1 MDPHLLAMLLEALA
15 LQQTTGDQ
23 GIGGDV
29 PYDDYGLQ
37 DTIGGLGAMDPPS
50 VSPEAFIPEM
60 SGQPANVDYGPSAVG
75 FYAPQARLEQERRLN
90 SLLAQMQ
97 AGVNS
102 GSAQPQ
108 LSGLFG
114 STPTI
119 ERSNANRPSTPT
131 PVAAP
136 VAAPVEKPRPGTPTP
151 DPRRDPATLPRLTPT
166 PEDKKVRPRTAPT
179 FGRTKVNAQQAA
191 QAIQAVAR
199 NAVAQRPVYHAPAP
213 VYRPSP
219 APVYTPAPIPVAQA
233 VGRLVRNVASP
244 SRSGRSLF

>member
-23 GIGGDV
+23 GIGGNV

-37 DTIGGLGAMDPPS
+37 DTIGGLGAADPTVYPGIGPIS
-50 VSPEAFIPEM
+50 DLTGA
-60 SGQPANVDYGPSAVG
+60 PANANYGPSQVG
-75 FYAPQARLEQERRLN
+75 FYGPQARLENERRLN
-90 SLLAQMQ
+90 ALLAQMQ
-97 AGVNS
+97 QGVGN
-102 GSAQPQ
+102 GPAQPQ

-119 ERSNANRPSTPT
+119 ERSDANRPTTPT

-136 VAAPVEKPRPGTPTP
+136 VAAPVEKPRAGTPTP
-151 DPRRDPATLPRLTPT
+151 DPSSDISTLPRLTPT
-166 PEDKKVRPRTAPT
+166 LEEKKVRPRTAPMP
-179 FGRTKVNAQQAA
+179 GRAKVGAQQAA
-191 QAIQAVAR
+191 QAVQAVAR
-199 NAVAQRPVYHAPAP
+199 NAVYQRPAPVYQAPAP
-213 VYRPSP
+213 VYNPS
-219 APVYTPAPIPVAQA
+219 PVAQA